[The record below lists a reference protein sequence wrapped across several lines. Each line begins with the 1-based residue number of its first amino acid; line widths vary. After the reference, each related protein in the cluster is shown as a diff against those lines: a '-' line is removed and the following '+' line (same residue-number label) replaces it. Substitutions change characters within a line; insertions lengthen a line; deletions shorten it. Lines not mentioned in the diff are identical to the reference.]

1 MAIDTI
7 PQIITLP
14 VEGCDDLIFYKDDM
28 TSLEAWFQLSIDNDM
43 NLQPEDFVDD
53 DKYMRYFFMASGLM
67 SYACAFLIGPEGQG
81 KSLGLNYL
89 TYQMLRLFPEKRG
102 TYDFSAPK
110 RNVFLTDLGKTYE
123 AKDSVVGEV
132 LGYIKMNQG
141 EGGVPLHFLCGDLE
155 LGLRAGKQLVDDLKL
170 NGLVTL
176 DTVPEFKRC
185 DRIKDKDV
193 VKRLQED
200 INKTAE
206 FEEDIP
212 PDLLESLLVYNRIFG
227 MDEIDKWADKSNR
240 TNYTKLFGRLIV
252 RRRHYHTTF
261 LMATVDSN
269 SIDRRLLWDRRTH
282 IITCDKIEGGIC
294 RYQILHK
301 RTGKTHWMYLDPSR
315 WLHIWDS
322 WNMSAVS
329 HDVEVKLSGGK
340 KKKNPDEEE
349 TNG

>member
-1 MAIDTI
+1 MVVETVPKIAI
-7 PQIITLP
+7 LP
-14 VEGCDDLIFYKDDM
+14 VEGCNDLVFYKDDM
-28 TSLEAWFQLSIDNDM
+28 TSLEAWFRLSIDNDM
-43 NLQPEDFVDD
+43 TLQPDDFIDYD
-53 DKYMRYFFMASGLM
+53 AYMRYFFMSSGLM
-67 SYACAFLIGPEGQG
+67 SYACAFLVGPEGQG

-110 RNVFLTDLGKTYE
+110 RNVFLTDIGKTYK
-123 AKDSVVGEV
+123 AKDERIGEV
-132 LGYIKMNQG
+132 LEYIKSEQG
-141 EGGVPLHFLCGDLE
+141 TDGVPLHFLCNDLE
-155 LGLRAGKQLVDDLKL
+155 FSLRAGKKIIDELKL

-193 VKRLQED
+193 VQKLQED

-206 FEEDIP
+206 YEDEIP
-212 PDLLESLLVYNRIFG
+212 DAILKSLLVYNRILAL
-227 MDEIDKWADKSNR
+227 DEIDKWGDKSNR
-240 TNYTKLFGRLIV
+240 TNYTKLVGRLVV

-261 LMATVDSN
+261 LMATVDPN

-282 IITCDKIEGGIC
+282 IITCDKIDGLC

-301 RTGKTHWMYLDPSR
+301 RTGKTHWMYLDPAK

-329 HDVEVKLSGGK
+329 HDVEIKLSGGK
-340 KKKNPDEEE
+340 KKKDIEEKE
-349 TNG
+349 IE